1 MRSDVEFDGFG
12 GVTLRGWLYRP
23 EGSGAAGAAG
33 ASVPAVVMAHGFSA
47 TRHMALTG
55 FADVFS
61 AAGFA
66 VLVYDHRCLGDS
78 DGEPRQ
84 EINPWAQARD
94 YRYALAWLA
103 KQPGIDADRL
113 AVWGSSFSGGEVMV
127 VGAIDPLAKV
137 VIANAPFAGLGSA
150 IDPAELEARFAEMRA
165 ALDDESG
172 GGPADSTDAPIGPLQ
187 VVREPGDETT
197 PAFLPQPEST
207 AWFVAEGG
215 SGSAWRNTFTLK
227 GLGGDTP
234 FDPAVAA
241 PFLTPKPLLMVVAT
255 RDRVAATDVALT
267 VFESA
272 KEPKKLTMIEGDH
285 FAPYSGAG
293 LEQASTVARD
303 FLLRYL

>member
-12 GVTLRGWLYRP
+12 GVTLRGWLYMP
-23 EGSGAAGAAG
+23 EGAGD
-33 ASVPAVVMAHGFSA
+33 SVPAVVMAHGFSA
-47 TRHMALTG
+47 TRHMALSG
-55 FADVFS
+55 FAEVFS

-103 KQPGIDADRL
+103 AQPGIDGDRL

-150 IDPAELEARFAEMRA
+150 VDPAELDERFAAMRA

-172 GGPADSTDAPIGPLQ
+172 AGPADTTDPPIGPMP

-197 PAFLPQPEST
+197 PVFLPQPEST

-215 SGSAWRNTFTLK
+215 SGSAWHNTFTLK
-227 GLGGDTP
+227 GLGGATP

-241 PFLTPKPLLMVVAT
+241 PFVTPKPLLMVVAT
-255 RDRVAATDVALT
+255 TDRVAATEVALT
-267 VFESA
+267 VFETA
-272 KEPKKLTMIEGDH
+272 GEPKQLVMIEGDH
-285 FAPYSGAG
+285 FSPYSGAG